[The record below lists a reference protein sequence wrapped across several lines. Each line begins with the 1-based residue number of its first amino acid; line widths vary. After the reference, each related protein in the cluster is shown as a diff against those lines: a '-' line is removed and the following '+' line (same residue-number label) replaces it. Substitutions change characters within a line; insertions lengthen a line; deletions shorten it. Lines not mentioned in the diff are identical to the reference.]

1 MERPILKKDSNYT
14 IRKAK
19 ESEFERI
26 GELLIDV
33 YSNLDGF
40 PKKGEQPQYYEMLK
54 NVGQLTKNKGVE
66 LLIAVTKQGHI
77 GGAVVYFNDM
87 KDYGSGGSATQEK
100 NASGFRLLDVDP
112 KTRGLGI
119 GKLLTEYCIEKGKQ
133 RGSATI
139 VIHTTNAMKLAWGMY
154 ERLGFKRASDLDFMQ
169 GDLPV
174 FGFRLKFN
182 EKTHKEKYI

>member
-1 MERPILKKDSNYT
+1 
-14 IRKAK
+14 
-19 ESEFERI
+19 
-26 GELLIDV
+26 
-33 YSNLDGF
+33 
-40 PKKGEQPQYYEMLK
+40 
-54 NVGQLTKNKGVE
+54 
-66 LLIAVTKQGHI
+66 
-77 GGAVVYFNDM
+77 M
-87 KDYGSGGSATQEK
+87 KDYGSGGTATQEK
-100 NASGFRLLDVDP
+100 NASGFRLLGVDP
-112 KTRGLGI
+112 KARGLGI
-119 GKLLTEYCIEKGKQ
+119 GKLLTEYCNEKGKQ